1 MTDPLSLER
10 LGYYLDPQRD
20 NITFRICPS
29 STARSTMVPMND
41 GLRKNALLSLL
52 CLNRPLD
59 DALGQLHQFSWDSD
73 TELVVLK
80 TSHVQ
85 SVLDRF
91 VAGELTSLDV
101 ENWANA
107 IEMREDIGIKPGSEA
122 LLNQI
127 IFELANPVICAEITH
142 AFAKQLLAR
151 LAVEI

>member
-1 MTDPLSLER
+1 
-10 LGYYLDPQRD
+10 
-20 NITFRICPS
+20 
-29 STARSTMVPMND
+29 MND